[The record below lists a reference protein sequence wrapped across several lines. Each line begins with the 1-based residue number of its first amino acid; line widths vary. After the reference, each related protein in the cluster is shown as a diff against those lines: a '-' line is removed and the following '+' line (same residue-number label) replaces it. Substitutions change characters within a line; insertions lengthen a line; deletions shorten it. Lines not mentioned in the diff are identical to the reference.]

1 MAMSPMRDSRDAG
14 ISWPAI
20 PIVGSGPNHDWN
32 RRPRKCPSAQRRV
45 RYDDDEDDF
54 DINVG
59 RPPRSYENPTSA
71 GMIGFIAAMVSLGFL
86 AVVVVLYIFLQEEN
100 RRAADIERTRLL
112 YIWFLILDVLS
123 FFAALT
129 ATILGAR
136 GSSPTNPIYR
146 GYGIAALIMGI
157 FEMVITVIF
166 GLFMTC
172 CALLPLVLMPGFG

>member
-1 MAMSPMRDSRDAG
+1 MTMSSMRDSRDAAFP
-14 ISWPAI
+14 WTTI
-20 PIVGSGPNHDWN
+20 PIVGSAPSHDWN
-32 RRPRKCPSAQRRV
+32 RSPRKFPSAQRRV
-45 RYDDDEDDF
+45 RYEEDDDF

-71 GMIGFIAAMVSLGFL
+71 GMIGFIAAMVSLGLL

-100 RRAADIERTRLL
+100 RQAADIERTRLL
-112 YIWFLILDVLS
+112 YIWFLILDALS

-136 GSSPTNPIYR
+136 GSSPTNPLYR
-146 GYGIAALIMGI
+146 GYGIAALVMGI

-166 GLFMTC
+166 GLFLSC
-172 CALLPLVLMPGFG
+172 CAVLPAVLVPGGFG